1 MIETQA
7 APSMEENIKEI
18 KKAVKRIGKKF
29 NEDEFEL
36 MASVKAVYDSIEETG
51 TIDNEQIAEQVF
63 KENVSAKL
71 AYQEEVNESKFV
83 DKTPPVRES
92 REISEKKFGKQKL
105 KMDNG
110 IELIV
115 PLDVYRNGDLIEFVN
130 NPDGTVSI
138 MLKISKN

>member
-83 DKTPPVRES
+83 DKHRQ
-92 REISEKKFGKQKL
+92 SENLAKFL
-105 KMDNG
+105 K
-110 IELIV
+110 
-115 PLDVYRNGDLIEFVN
+115 RNLAN
-130 NPDGTVSI
+130 RS
-138 MLKISKN
+138 